1 MAAELAQRTII
12 FVPFPALGHII
23 PMLHLARA
31 LVDGG
36 DHVSVT
42 VAVPDFIHRRMGQY
56 SIPGVT
62 IESISS
68 GIVLDDEAAPGP
80 AMILHAMEHHM
91 PAQLESMLTAHRR
104 ISCLV
109 VDLLA
114 SWAIPLAAQR
124 GLPAVGFWPGMVATY
139 RTVVVIP
146 ELVGTDFI
154 SDSGIPNL
162 QTAIP
167 YNRNEG
173 TLLAADGTC
182 EDHFD
187 KEQNIGDHNI
197 LPAKLGLRF
206 KHLPW
211 LVDST
216 LPQQSRISFWL
227 RTVDRAKSLPS
238 IFFNSF
244 SGEGSSDESNQYN
257 LPKDQQILHVGP
269 LLFND
274 TSKTTT
280 SMWQAD
286 LTCMEW
292 LDNQSPGSVVYVS
305 FGSWASPVEP
315 DKIAGFAHG
324 LEACGRPFLW
334 VLRDHP
340 LWRAGL
346 PDDYIDRISSRG
358 RIISWAP
365 QDDVLQHEAVGCYII
380 HCGWNSVLEAVRHGV
395 RMMCY
400 PITADH
406 FINCAYVI
414 NMFEI
419 GIALAS
425 SDQSDVKDCIERV
438 MEGEEGRRLQQKVN
452 ELRETITV
460 GEAMCVA
467 KRDLNLFM
475 EKMINT
481 NNADDEDIKIGQGTL
496 QNKS

>member
-12 FVPFPALGHII
+12 FVPFPAQGHVI
-23 PMLHLARA
+23 PILHLARA

-36 DHVSVT
+36 NVWVT
-42 VAVPDFIHRRMGQY
+42 VVVPDFIHRRMGQD
-56 SIPGVT
+56 STIPGVS

-68 GIVLDDEAAPGP
+68 GILDEVGDEAPGP

-91 PAQLESMLTAHRR
+91 PAQLEGMLTAQIGVGARRR

-114 SWAIPLAAQR
+114 SWAIPVAAQR
-124 GLPAVGFWPGMVATY
+124 GLPVVGFWPAMLATY
-139 RTVVVIP
+139 RTVAVIP
-146 ELVGTDFI
+146 ELVGKGFI
-154 SDSGIPNL
+154 SETG
-162 QTAIP
+162 
-167 YNRNEG
+167 
-173 TLLAADGTC
+173 DGTC
-182 EDHFD
+182 KDQFL

-197 LPAKLGLRF
+197 LPAMLGLRF

-216 LPQQSRISFWL
+216 IPQQSRIRFWL
-227 RTVDRAKSLPS
+227 QTVDRAKTLPS
-238 IFFNSF
+238 IIVNSF
-244 SGEGSSDESNQYN
+244 PGEGGDESNQYN

-274 TSKTTT
+274 TSKMTTTMTTT

-286 LTCMEW
+286 QTCKEW

-315 DKIAGFAHG
+315 DKISG
-324 LEACGRPFLW
+324 
-334 VLRDHP
+334 DHP

-346 PDDYIDRISSRG
+346 PDDYMDRISSRG
-358 RIISWAP
+358 KIISWAP
-365 QDDVLQHEAVGCYII
+365 QDDVLRHQAVGCYII

-395 RMMCY
+395 RMICY

-406 FINCAYVI
+406 FITCAYVI

-419 GIALAS
+419 GVALMS

-438 MEGEEGRRLQQKVN
+438 MDGEEGRRLQLKVN

-467 KRDLNLFM
+467 KRDLSLFR
-475 EKMINT
+475 ENIRRR
-481 NNADDEDIKIGQGTL
+481 
-496 QNKS
+496 